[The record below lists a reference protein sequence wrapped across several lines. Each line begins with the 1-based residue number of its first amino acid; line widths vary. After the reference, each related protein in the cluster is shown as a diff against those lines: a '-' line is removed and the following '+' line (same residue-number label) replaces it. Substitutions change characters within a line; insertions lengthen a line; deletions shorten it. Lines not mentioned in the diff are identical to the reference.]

1 MATFEVTVTY
11 HFDTTY
17 EVEADSYEQAEY
29 KALEEATEWKPYSSV
44 KGYTEDWYQVE
55 VEPAHISGELED

>member
-29 KALEEATEWKPYSSV
+29 KALEDATEWKPYSSI
-44 KGYTEDWYQVE
+44 KGYTHDWYQVE
-55 VEPAHISGELED
+55 VEASHISGEIDE

>member
-29 KALEEATEWKPYSSV
+29 KAQEEATEWKPYSSV

-55 VEPAHISGELED
+55 IETAHIDGELED

>member
-17 EVEADSYEQAEY
+17 EVEADTYEQAEY
-29 KALEEATEWKPYSSV
+29 KALEEATEWKPYSSI

-55 VEPAHISGELED
+55 VEASHISGELDD

>member
-17 EVEADSYEQAEY
+17 EIEADSYEQAEY
-29 KALEEATEWKPYSSV
+29 KAQEEATEWKPYSST
-44 KGYTEDWYQVE
+44 KGYTEDWYQIE
-55 VEPAHISGELED
+55 IETAHIDGELED